1 MRRVTGTH
9 GTDTRCPHHCEKI
22 QKCHSKGNFR
32 FPSDFVFKACT
43 SISEK
48 TAPASAA
55 TRAKFSPRVKIV
67 TSNQQY
73 FISQTQSRRAE

>member
-9 GTDTRCPHHCEKI
+9 TGTDTRCPHHCEKI
-22 QKCHSKGNFR
+22 QMS
-32 FPSDFVFKACT
+32 FKRELSVSLGLCVQSLYEYKRKDGACL
-43 SISEK
+43 
-48 TAPASAA
+48 SAA

-73 FISQTQSRRAE
+73 FIS

>member
-9 GTDTRCPHHCEKI
+9 TGTDTRCPHHCEKI
-22 QKCHSKGNFR
+22 QMS
-32 FPSDFVFKACT
+32 FKRELSVSLGLCVQSLYEYKRKDGAC
-43 SISEK
+43 SRRRREQNS
-48 TAPASAA
+48 PA
-55 TRAKFSPRVKIV
+55 FKIV